1 MISRRAF
8 VSTAGLLALA
18 GCSSAAPAG
27 SKKASAKQ
35 SSKNARTKSK
45 KAADDIARPSTSGR
59 LSVKGAQLVDASGAA
74 VVLHG
79 FSTHGLAWFGQ
90 YVNAACFTEL
100 AGWGANLARLAMY
113 THENGGYCSGG
124 NQDELRAL
132 LQSGV
137 QYATDADMYAIVDWH
152 VLQDLDP
159 NVYIDQAKEFWSW
172 ASETFAANENVIYE
186 ICNEPNGDTTWEA
199 VKSYAETI
207 IHIIR
212 ENDSQ
217 AVILVGTPTWS
228 QRIDQAAENPLADTE
243 NVMYTLHFYAAT
255 HKDDLRER
263 LRTAHEG
270 GLPVFVSE
278 YGITD
283 ASGNGQIDEDSANA
297 WMNLMN
303 ELGVSSACWNLSN
316 KDESSSFIVSTCDKT
331 SGFDDADL
339 TESGRWFKSVL
350 TGDTAETTEETESTG
365 SAASGTSDLALAG
378 TSASDGVTV
387 AANMRQTWETD
398 GKPYLLYDV
407 TLKAETA
414 QSTWQAVLSFSC
426 PVTISESWNCTAQA
440 DGSTVTLTPAAHNAQ
455 MSAGQEFSDIGLIVY
470 PS

>member
-8 VSTAGLLALA
+8 VSAAGMLALA
-18 GCSSAAPAG
+18 GCSTAAPAG
-27 SKKASAKQ
+27 SKRASAKQ
-35 SSKNARTKSK
+35 SSKRAKAKSEK
-45 KAADDIARPSTSGR
+45 TASDVARPSANGR

-74 VVLHG
+74 VTLHG

-90 YVNAACFTEL
+90 YVNAACFAEM
-100 AGWGANLARLAMY
+100 AGWGANLARMAMY
-113 THENGGYCSGG
+113 THENGGYCADGD
-124 NQDELRAL
+124 QAELREL
-132 LQSGV
+132 VKNGV

-172 ASETFAANENVIYE
+172 ASETFSASENVIYE

-207 IHIIR
+207 IPIIR
-212 ENDSQ
+212 ANDSK

-228 QRIDQAAENPLADTE
+228 QRIDQAAANPLTNFK

-255 HKDDLRER
+255 HKDELRER
-263 LRTAHEG
+263 LRTAHDG

-283 ASGNGQIDEDSANA
+283 ASGNGQIDEDSANT

-331 SGFDDADL
+331 SEFEDADL
-339 TESGRWFKSVL
+339 TESGRWFKAMLSGDNGTEAAESADAAGSGTNELAL
-350 TGDTAETTEETESTG
+350 TGS
-365 SAASGTSDLALAG
+365 
-378 TSASDGVTV
+378 SASDGVT
-387 AANMRQTWETD
+387 ASANMRQTWETD

-414 QSTWQAVLSFSC
+414 QSTWQTALTFSC

-440 DGSTVTLTPAAHNAQ
+440 DGSTVTLTPASHNAQ
-455 MSAGQEFSDIGLIVY
+455 MSADQEFSDIGFIVY